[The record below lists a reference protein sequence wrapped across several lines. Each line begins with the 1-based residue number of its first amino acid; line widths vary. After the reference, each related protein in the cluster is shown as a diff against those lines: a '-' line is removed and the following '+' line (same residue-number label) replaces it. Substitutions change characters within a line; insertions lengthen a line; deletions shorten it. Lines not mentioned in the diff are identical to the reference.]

1 MSNQTIGERLRSGWV
16 PVKRVSIGL
25 AGNADAMSKHNDNYK
40 DNLRQVAAETFG
52 WTELHPEQ
60 LEAMDLVMQGRD
72 VLVIL
77 PTGAGKSA
85 IYQVPA
91 LLIPGPTLIV
101 SPLLAL
107 QHDQLE
113 GIDTSLAPEA
123 VAVNSAQGKIDNRRA
138 WEAVGDGEAEYIFLS
153 PEQLAKDEV
162 VERLS
167 SVNVGLFV
175 VDEAHCVSAWGHDF
189 RPDYLRLVSFLLS
202 FDDRRVV

>member
-1 MSNQTIGERLRSGWV
+1 MKSPGTVDTTNPSRELNRCLIRPSVKHLCSGWV
-16 PVKRVSIGL
+16 GTRRRRVSTVGRFPFNFARQMPGNLPTARSRLRRRRFALGL
-25 AGNADAMSKHNDNYK
+25 AGNADAMSNHNDSHK
-40 DNLRQVAAETFG
+40 GNLRQVAAETFG

-107 QHDQLE
+107 QHDQLPATLHAE
-113 GIDTSLAPEA
+113 EPSPHVDWSSGA
-123 VAVNSAQGKIDNRRA
+123 VA
-138 WEAVGDGEAEYIFLS
+138 
-153 PEQLAKDEV
+153 
-162 VERLS
+162 
-167 SVNVGLFV
+167 
-175 VDEAHCVSAWGHDF
+175 
-189 RPDYLRLVSFLLS
+189 LLS
-202 FDDRRVV
+202 QSRPWPRSP